1 MMPGIDGWQTC
12 RRLKSQPETADIPVI
27 FVTAKDRYE
36 DLSKGFEVG
45 GVDYLTKP
53 FEPIELAARVRSAI
67 FTKRLQDELRKT
79 AGDLK
84 RMEQSRKELIGML
97 GHDIRNLANSVV
109 AFMQLVRMGQLKP
122 GRSEFDE
129 LLRLSESNIS
139 ELLRMVNALL
149 DVYKM
154 EEGKLEAI
162 PQAIALSV
170 LGERSMAQVAPEAL
184 AKGIRLESTLP
195 PDVNVF
201 VDDGLI
207 VRVLTNLLANA
218 VKHTPSGGT
227 VSVESARDR
236 TLERSIIIRVRDTG
250 PGINAD
256 DAPHIFDRFYQG
268 AGRSRGG
275 TGPGPA
281 CCQLA
286 VSAMIFFFVDRVR
299 RRTLL
304 LWYVAGV
311 TLLSVAIQG
320 GVWIQGQLD
329 YGWIVQP
336 ISYVFAHG
344 VKETIYILF
353 WVYAGNLYDAEQS
366 KRLFPF
372 FAGSVLVGKILGG
385 AIGAGIAPLIHAEN
399 FIGAQAVGFMVCF
412 LALVV
417 YRGLPEGHGSRLAE
431 ERSKGIGASL
441 KDSVEGYRAV
451 ASDKMLRTF
460 GVGVFFWYF
469 LMQFGNFLYLVGLD
483 QSTAGSG
490 TGSEDLFSQ
499 LYASVYTSSSL
510 VALFIQSVFTG
521 ALLRRF
527 GIARVLFVLP
537 LWFLGSYAAATFT
550 FNIITA
556 LAIQLS
562 ERIVI
567 PAIP

>member
-1 MMPGIDGWQTC
+1 MFGRILRDAFPL
-12 RRLKSQPETADIPVI
+12 RRGEW
-27 FVTAKDRYE
+27 
-36 DLSKGFEVG
+36 G
-45 GVDYLTKP
+45 
-53 FEPIELAARVRSAI
+53 
-67 FTKRLQDELRKT
+67 
-79 AGDLK
+79 
-84 RMEQSRKELIGML
+84 L
-97 GHDIRNLANSVV
+97 GL
-109 AFMQLVRMGQLKP
+109 FLY
-122 GRSEFDE
+122 
-129 LLRLSESNIS
+129 
-139 ELLRMVNALL
+139 ALL
-149 DVYKM
+149 TLMVASDWI
-154 EEGKLEAI
+154 GKLGADS
-162 PQAIALSV
+162 L
-170 LGERSMAQVAPEAL
+170 
-184 AKGIRLESTLP
+184 
-195 PDVNVF
+195 F
-201 VDDGLI
+201 
-207 VRVLTNLLANA
+207 
-218 VKHTPSGGT
+218 VKHVPVMYIVTPI
-227 VSVESARDR
+227 AM
-236 TLERSIIIRVRDTG
+236 
-250 PGINAD
+250 
-256 DAPHIFDRFYQG
+256 
-268 AGRSRGG
+268 
-275 TGPGPA
+275 
-281 CCQLA
+281 LA

-311 TLLSVAIQG
+311 TVLSVAIQG
-320 GVWIQGQLD
+320 GVWVQGQFD

-353 WVYAGNLYDAEQS
+353 WVYAGNLYDAGQS

-412 LALVV
+412 VALVV

-431 ERSKGIGASL
+431 ERSKGIAASL
-441 KDSVEGYRAV
+441 KDSVDGYRAV
-451 ASDKMLRTF
+451 ASDRMLRTF

-483 QSTAGSG
+483 QSTAGTG

-537 LWFLGSYAAATFT
+537 LWFLGSYAAATFN

-556 LAIQLS
+556 IAIQLS

-567 PAIP
+567 PAIHRPASELVYSQVVAAIRPRARAFLSGGVNAFGNFAAAIALLAGLQLHDNQLLLAVATGLSGVYLYNAAHMMRLFGRRILENLSSIEPDVRFSAAEILATEHGAVPEDLLRSLDGTIPADVEHGVRVALTRRGLLAVAADATE

>member
-1 MMPGIDGWQTC
+1 MFGRIMRDAFPL
-12 RRLKSQPETADIPVI
+12 RRGEWRLGL
-27 FVTAKDRYE
+27 F
-36 DLSKGFEVG
+36 L
-45 GVDYLTKP
+45 YLLLT
-53 FEPIELAARVRSAI
+53 L
-67 FTKRLQDELRKT
+67 
-79 AGDLK
+79 
-84 RMEQSRKELIGML
+84 M
-97 GHDIRNLANSVV
+97 V
-109 AFMQLVRMGQLKP
+109 ASDWV
-122 GRSEFDE
+122 
-129 LLRLSESNIS
+129 
-139 ELLRMVNALL
+139 
-149 DVYKM
+149 
-154 EEGKLEAI
+154 GKLGADSLFVKRWGVNYVPVMYI
-162 PQAIALSV
+162 VTPIA
-170 LGERSMAQVAPEAL
+170 M
-184 AKGIRLESTLP
+184 
-195 PDVNVF
+195 
-201 VDDGLI
+201 
-207 VRVLTNLLANA
+207 
-218 VKHTPSGGT
+218 
-227 VSVESARDR
+227 
-236 TLERSIIIRVRDTG
+236 
-250 PGINAD
+250 
-256 DAPHIFDRFYQG
+256 
-268 AGRSRGG
+268 
-275 TGPGPA
+275 
-281 CCQLA
+281 LA

-483 QSTAGSG
+483 QSTAGTG

-537 LWFLGSYAAATFT
+537 LWFLGSYAAATFN

-556 LAIQLS
+556 IAIQLS

-567 PAIP
+567 PAIHRPASELVYSQVVAAIRPRARAFLSGGVNAFGNFAAAIALLAGLQLHDNQLLLAVATGLSGVYVYNAWHTMRLFGRRILENITSIEPDVRLSAAEILATEHGAVPEDLLRSLDGTIPADVEHGVRVALTRRGLLAVAADATE

>member
-1 MMPGIDGWQTC
+1 M
-12 RRLKSQPETADIPVI
+12 
-27 FVTAKDRYE
+27 F
-36 DLSKGFEVG
+36 
-45 GVDYLTKP
+45 
-53 FEPIELAARVRSAI
+53 ARVIRDA
-67 FTKRLQDELRKT
+67 FPLRR
-79 AGDLK
+79 G
-84 RMEQSRKELIGML
+84 EWGL
-97 GHDIRNLANSVV
+97 GLFLYGLLTLMV
-109 AFMQLVRMGQLKP
+109 ASDWV
-122 GRSEFDE
+122 
-129 LLRLSESNIS
+129 
-139 ELLRMVNALL
+139 
-149 DVYKM
+149 
-154 EEGKLEAI
+154 GKLGADS
-162 PQAIALSV
+162 LFV
-170 LGERSMAQVAPEAL
+170 KRWG
-184 AKGIRLESTLP
+184 
-195 PDVNVF
+195 VNYVP
-201 VDDGLI
+201 VMYI
-207 VRVLTNLLANA
+207 V
-218 VKHTPSGGT
+218 TP
-227 VSVESARDR
+227 VVM
-236 TLERSIIIRVRDTG
+236 
-250 PGINAD
+250 
-256 DAPHIFDRFYQG
+256 
-268 AGRSRGG
+268 
-275 TGPGPA
+275 
-281 CCQLA
+281 LA

-311 TLLSVAIQG
+311 TLLSVAIQA
-320 GVWIQGQLD
+320 GVTFQSQLEN
-329 YGWIVQP
+329 GWIVQP

-353 WVYAGNLYDAEQS
+353 WVYAGNLYDAGQS

-412 LALVV
+412 AALVV

-431 ERSKGIGASL
+431 ERTKGIGASL
-441 KDSVEGYRAV
+441 KDSVEGDRAV
-451 ASDKMLRTF
+451 VSDKMLRTF

-483 QSTAGSG
+483 QSTAGTG

-537 LWFLGSYAAATFT
+537 LWFLGSYAAATYN

-556 LAIQLS
+556 IAIQLS

-567 PAIP
+567 PAIHRPASELVYSQVVAAIRPRARAFLSGGVNAFGNFAAAIALLAGLQLHDNQLLLAVATGLSGVYLYNAVHLMRLFGRRILENITSIEPDVRFSAAEILATEHGAVPEDLLRSLDGTIPADVEHGVRVALTRRGVLAVAADATE